1 MTPVEKF
8 RLVASV
14 ALVDGN
20 LGQPEQQVL
29 LKAAERLGLS
39 TGEATGIVQELMQG
53 GQGGSAQAPASS
65 AERRQL
71 FGLLIDVAAADGV
84 VTPQELGVLQ
94 HLAGA
99 FNLRPGDVPAMLQK
113 SMARQG
119 VGGGGAPPPM
129 PAGGAAVG
137 APAQN
142 KTGEAGCPSCGAP
155 IEFRNTRSVAATCEY
170 CDTTVT
176 RKDGSKVLKDLGKI
190 SQLVADASPIQIG
203 ARGEAF
209 GSGFEVLGR
218 LQLEHRTGTWN
229 EWYIE
234 WKDGRTGWLG
244 EAQGQYFVT
253 LPDGEM
259 HPDEKLPEFNSIGV
273 GQRIFVGRKR
283 YQVAEVRM
291 AKATGGEGELPFIVG
306 AGYELPY
313 ADLRRPDNGFA
324 TIDYSESPPLVFTGR
339 CVGWKQLNLTNH
351 REFDGWRV

>member
-1 MTPVEKF
+1 MKAKRYPEALSRSATPMR
-8 RLVASV
+8 RLSST
-14 ALVDGN
+14 
-20 LGQPEQQVL
+20 VL
-29 LKAAERLGLS
+29 LLTVSVLGLPAPADGQRRPPPNQGSS
-39 TGEATGIVQELMQG
+39 TGWA
-53 GQGGSAQAPASS
+53 
-65 AERRQL
+65 
-71 FGLLIDVAAADGV
+71 
-84 VTPQELGVLQ
+84 
-94 HLAGA
+94 
-99 FNLRPGDVPAMLQK
+99 
-113 SMARQG
+113 
-119 VGGGGAPPPM
+119 
-129 PAGGAAVG
+129 
-137 APAQN
+137 
-142 KTGEAGCPSCGAP
+142 
-155 IEFRNTRSVAATCEY
+155 
-170 CDTTVT
+170 
-176 RKDGSKVLKDLGKI
+176 
-190 SQLVADASPIQIG
+190 PIQIG

-253 LPDGEM
+253 LPDGEV

-339 CVGWKQLNLTNH
+339 CVGWKQPNLTNH

>member
-1 MTPVEKF
+1 M
-8 RLVASV
+8 
-14 ALVDGN
+14 
-20 LGQPEQQVL
+20 
-29 LKAAERLGLS
+29 
-39 TGEATGIVQELMQG
+39 
-53 GQGGSAQAPASS
+53 
-65 AERRQL
+65 
-71 FGLLIDVAAADGV
+71 
-84 VTPQELGVLQ
+84 TPQELGVLQ

-99 FNLRPGDVPAMLQK
+99 FNLRPGDVPTMLQQ
-113 SMARQG
+113 SMTKQG
-119 VGGGGAPPPM
+119 VGGGGGPM
-129 PAGGAAVG
+129 PAGGAAIGG
-137 APAQN
+137 APPQT

-176 RKDGSKVLKDLGKI
+176 RKDGSAVLKDLGKI

-253 LPDGEM
+253 LPDGEV

-291 AKATGGEGELPFIVG
+291 AKATGGQGELPFIVG

-339 CVGWKQLNLTNH
+339 CVGWKQLNLTNY